1 MKFKVL
7 PVSVATLLMSFNTYA
22 QEMPRPQVGYTGV
35 RTIQTGAGSYETTV
49 YYEDSKERSEMNYSG
64 QSMVSI
70 MRHDMGMLWML
81 MPGGLYM
88 EQPLDFSAPTM
99 GPGQPPRAPTVAEGS
114 VVSEFT
120 EEGREAINGFD
131 TTRYRMKAENAD
143 GSVVAGQIWLTE
155 HNIPIQIRML
165 IESGAETGDVVIS
178 LQDLTIGD
186 QPDDLFEI
194 PSGYQKL
201 NVANMSGFPTPESNG
216 GVGPD
221 DPSFTGELG
230 EAAKEGAEE
239 AAVQETKRGVRDAV
253 SKGLRGIFNKN

>member
-1 MKFKVL
+1 MKFKVIS
-7 PVSVATLLMSFNTYA
+7 VSVATLLMSFNLYA

-49 YYEDSKERSEMNYSG
+49 YYEDSKERSEMNYGG

-120 EEGREAINGFD
+120 AEGQEEINGFE

-155 HNIPIQIRML
+155 QNIPIQIRML
-165 IESGAETGDVVIS
+165 VESGAETGDVVIS
-178 LQDLTIGD
+178 LRDLTIGD
-186 QPDDLFEI
+186 QPDNLFEI
-194 PSGYQKL
+194 PAGYQKMNL
-201 NVANMSGFPTPESNG
+201 AGMPGFAPPESNG
-216 GVGPD
+216 DVSPD
-221 DPSFTGELG
+221 DPSFTNELG

-239 AAVQETKRGVRDAV
+239 AAVQETKRGVGDAV
-253 SKGLRGIFNKN
+253 TKGLRGIFNRN